1 MSMNRLVLG
10 LWMALA
16 LTARA
21 GAQDAAPEAAK
32 PAEAPAA
39 KPADA
44 AAASGNG
51 LKPGIVLD
59 QSNWQLAEGLLPP
72 EILEHYK
79 TGGYANPIVEWPTGM
94 FNWPPDFKAA
104 TEKNAGQFKLSEQGS
119 VVLNSTGEQPPYIL
133 GYPFPIIDP
142 ADPQAAAKI
151 VWNYFYLPWYFGS
164 LHAQSQVNWVN
175 PKAMER
181 RTDQDVRFKY
191 YDGGS
196 EHERVP
202 NPQNF
207 SVQFLTD
214 AQTPV
219 DLAGTASLNWRY
231 RDPTKRDSTWAFVPA
246 LRRVRAVSPANRS
259 DGFLGSDMSQDD
271 GPFFDGKPEDF
282 TWTLKGEADMLR
294 IVDPLNL
301 QGKSNSVWMPQGG
314 WRPMWDENLKI
325 IGYQDPDWKGL
336 AWAPRSA
343 ALAKRR
349 FWVVEAEPKD
359 RYYLYGK
366 VQLYFDKETYQGSW
380 NRKFSWQGELLNTLQ
395 VMAYNLAAYKRP
407 NGVVDYIQGS
417 NMSFQ
422 TAENIKANRAT
433 IAGLK
438 SDPKSALDVH
448 VTFEPELFD
457 MTSLSR
463 FGK

>member
-1 MSMNRLVLG
+1 MLNMLRMVVALVIASSAG
-10 LWMALA
+10 
-16 LTARA
+16 LTAYA
-21 GAQDAAPEAAK
+21 ADAPAEPAAAPK
-32 PAEAPAA
+32 
-39 KPADA
+39 
-44 AAASGNG
+44 AASGDG
-51 LKPGIVLD
+51 LKPGMVLD

-79 TGGYANPIVEWPTGM
+79 TGGYANPIVEWPLGT
-94 FNWPPDFKAA
+94 FNWPPDFKAS
-104 TEKNAGQFKLSEQGS
+104 TEKNAGQFKISDQGS

-142 ADPQAAAKI
+142 NDPQAANKI
-151 VWNYFYLPWYFGS
+151 IWNFFYITWYFGS
-164 LHAQSQVNWVN
+164 VHAQSQVNWVQ
-175 PKAMER
+175 PHAMER
-181 RTDQDVRFKY
+181 RTDQDVRFSFM
-191 YDGGS
+191 DGIP
-196 EHERVP
+196 EHDRIP

-207 SVQFLTD
+207 SVQFLTV
-214 AQTPV
+214 AQTPA
-219 DLAGTASLNWRY
+219 DLAGTAALNWRY
-231 RDPTKRDSTWAFVPA
+231 RDADKRDSTWAFVPA

-282 TWTLKGEADMLR
+282 TWTLKGEADMFR

-301 QGKSNSVWMPQGG
+301 QGKSNSIWMPQGG
-314 WRPMWDENLKI
+314 WRANWDENLKI

-349 FWVVEAEPKD
+349 FWVIEAVPKD

-366 VQLYFDKETYQGSW
+366 VQLYVDKETFQGSW

-433 IAGLK
+433 VAGLK
-438 SDPKSALDVH
+438 SDPKAALDVH
-448 VTFEPELFD
+448 VTFEPGLFD
-457 MTSLSR
+457 MNSLAR